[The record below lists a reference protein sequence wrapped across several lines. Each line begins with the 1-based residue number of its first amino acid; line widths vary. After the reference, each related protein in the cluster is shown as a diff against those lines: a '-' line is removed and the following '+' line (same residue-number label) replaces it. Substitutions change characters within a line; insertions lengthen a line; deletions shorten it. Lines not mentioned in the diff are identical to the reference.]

1 MLELRRPEI
10 GKDVS
15 LWHSILALISDKSDE
30 WQDSVEAM
38 FTGFDE
44 DGDGQITVLEFMR
57 GLKAIGVEIQSSD
70 QVVAFAREIDADGDG
85 EVGTRIR
92 DGERYEA
99 AAFPSSFHNLLLF
112 SMMIVAGP

>member
-1 MLELRRPEI
+1 MLELRRPEL

-15 LWHSILALISDKSDE
+15 LWHSILELISDKSDE

-70 QVVAFAREIDADGDG
+70 QVVAFAREIDTDGDG
-85 EVGTRIR
+85 EVFGY
-92 DGERYEA
+92 G
-99 AAFPSSFHNLLLF
+99 L
-112 SMMIVAGP
+112 